1 MIVGPPASGRTGLL
15 LEKARAVLK
24 ARKRVWWLC
33 LPHQRSYAY
42 RRVAAEGAVLGLEV
56 LSFQQA
62 YYRLLAA
69 SYGLR
74 PILTGPARVALVGEA
89 LQSESQ
95 SLPNPGEARLF
106 ARAVAEAKRYGVRPE
121 QIPALDPE
129 GRRFQMVYR
138 RYEELKTAWGR
149 WDYDD
154 FRDAAVRLV
163 EAGGFEP
170 PADLVLVDGFREL
183 SPLAL
188 RFLEGLGRRS
198 EVWVTLPEAPPGYRP
213 HQTLSRP
220 AGQPPHPQVY
230 RAPNPVAEARWVLR
244 SLKRDLAQGMAPTEL
259 AVVAPESRL
268 AALLTL
274 ADEYG
279 VPLVDHTPRTAADT
293 PEGRLLLDLL
303 ELPDYPTPTR
313 LLAIPDLAPLGRA
326 ALDAGL
332 AGLAPIERLAQQ
344 MGLHAQL
351 SAWLERLEP
360 TGDPEAWAR
369 SLMDSIPEVG
379 GTPRRDLLLERA
391 KEAGRIAYGPDFR
404 RWWAALLSE
413 TYEPVR
419 PPGGVPLLTPTL
431 ASGVRFAKLYL
442 TYAVEG
448 AYGAGEREDYFIPE
462 EERLALEE
470 LYARTGLP
478 RRFLGRDRLILL
490 ELATRAQSL
499 IITYPEAD
507 QGGPLEPEALLI
519 PHPLSTGGRQVP
531 RIPAIPI
538 GSRLEVPG
546 DTTWR
551 PPSDPVSLGSASV
564 EDLRRYDECG
574 FRFWAERL
582 GGGLRRQEP
591 VGWQALVRELR
602 SLKRLNEARL
612 EALSQRFPE
621 AEGWLRTHQELLFS
635 LHLGFVWPENAMPHA
650 RVDAAVNRGGEYSF
664 YTFAPPDTADPGEYM
679 RGRWGELWL
688 AGYLLEHNP
697 RQVRGVRLWV
707 WPVLGSPLPVYDRPI
722 TQITGPIRNRN
733 ERVRAALERYRRGE
747 VKPNPGFIC
756 LSCSVR
762 DVCREGRVG

>member
-1 MIVGPPASGRTGLL
+1 MHLIVGPPASGRTELL
-15 LEKARAVLK
+15 LEKARTALM

-33 LPHQRSYAY
+33 LPHQRAYVY

-106 ARAVAEAKRYGVRPE
+106 ARAVAEAKRYGVEPG
-121 QIPALDPE
+121 QIPTLDSE
-129 GRRFQMVYR
+129 SRRFKRVFQ
-138 RYEELKTAWGR
+138 RYEELKGAWGR

-163 EAGGFEP
+163 ETANFEP

-183 SPLAL
+183 LPLAL
-188 RFLEGLGRRS
+188 RFLEGLGRVS
-198 EVWVTLPEAPPGYRP
+198 EVWATLLEAPPGYRP
-213 HQTLSRP
+213 HQVLSHT
-220 AGQPPHPQVY
+220 AGQPPRLQVY

-268 AALLTL
+268 AALLSL

-279 VPLVDHTPRTAADT
+279 VPLVDYTPRTAADT

-313 LLAIPDLAPLGRA
+313 LLAIPELAPLGRA
-326 ALDAGL
+326 ALDASL
-332 AGLAPIERLAQQ
+332 AGLAPIQRLAQQ

-369 SLMDSIPEVG
+369 GLMDSIPEVQAG
-379 GTPRRDLLLERA
+379 PRRDLLLERA
-391 KEAGRIAYGPDFR
+391 KEASRIAYGPDFR

-431 ASGVRFAKLYL
+431 ASGVRFTRLYL
-442 TYAVEG
+442 TYAIEG
-448 AYGAGEREDYFIPE
+448 VYGAGEREDYFIPE

-470 LYARTGLP
+470 LYARIGLP
-478 RRFLGRDRLILL
+478 RRFLGRDRLILH
-490 ELATRAQSL
+490 ELATRAQSVT
-499 IITYPEAD
+499 ITYPEAD
-507 QGGPLEPEALLI
+507 QGGPLEPEAILI
-519 PHPLSTGGRQVP
+519 PDPPQVP

-538 GSRLEVPG
+538 GSRLELPQSAAY
-546 DTTWR
+546 R
-551 PPSDPVSLGSASV
+551 PLSGPITLGSASV

-582 GGGLRRQEP
+582 GGGLQQRQEP
-591 VGWQALVRELR
+591 TGWRALVRELR
-602 SLKRLNEARL
+602 ALKRLNEARL
-612 EALSQRFPE
+612 EALSKRFPE
-621 AEGWLRTHQELLFS
+621 AEGWLRAHQELLFS
-635 LHLGFVWPENAMPHA
+635 LHLGFFWPENAMPHA

-664 YTFAPPDTADPGEYM
+664 YTFAPPDTHDPGEFM
-679 RGRWGELWL
+679 QGRWGELWL

-697 RQVRGVRLWV
+697 RQVKGVRLWV
-707 WPVLGSPLPVYDRPI
+707 WPVLGSPLAVYDRPI
-722 TQITGPIRNRN
+722 TQITGPIRWRN
-733 ERVRAALERYRRGE
+733 EKVRAALERYRRGE

-756 LSCSVR
+756 LSCTVR
-762 DVCREGRVG
+762 DVCREGKVG

>member
-1 MIVGPPASGRTGLL
+1 ML
-15 LEKARAVLK
+15 LEKARAALK

-33 LPHQRSYAY
+33 LPHQRAYVY

-95 SLPNPGEARLF
+95 ALPNPGEARLF
-106 ARAVAEAKRYGVRPE
+106 ARAVAEAKRYGVQPQ
-121 QIPALDPE
+121 QIPAQDAE
-129 GRRFQMVYR
+129 GQRFKRVFQ
-138 RYEELKTAWGR
+138 RYEELKGAWGR

-163 EAGGFEP
+163 GAASFEP

-183 SPLAL
+183 LPLAL
-188 RFLEGLGRRS
+188 RFLEGLGRVS

-213 HQTLSRP
+213 HQVLSP
-220 AGQPPHPQVY
+220 TAEQPPRPQVY

-244 SLKRDLAQGMAPTEL
+244 SLKRDLAQGLAPTEV

-279 VPLVDHTPRTAADT
+279 VPLVDYTPRTATDT

-332 AGLAPIERLAQQ
+332 AGLAPIQRLAWQ

-369 SLMDSIPEVG
+369 ALMDSIPEVHPG
-379 GTPRRDLLLERA
+379 PRRELLLERA

-462 EERLALEE
+462 EERLALED
-470 LYARTGLP
+470 LYARIGLP

-490 ELATRAQSL
+490 ELATRADSVT
-499 IITYPEAD
+499 ITYPEAD
-507 QGGPLEPEALLI
+507 QSGPLEPEALL
-519 PHPLSTGGRQVP
+519 VP
-531 RIPAIPI
+531 DPKRPPRVPAVPI

-546 DTTWR
+546 DAAYQA
-551 PPSDPVSLGSASV
+551 PSGPVNLGSASV
-564 EDLRRYDECG
+564 EELRRYDECA

-582 GGGLRRQEP
+582 GKRVHEPQEA
-591 VGWQALVRELR
+591 GDQAGDWRALVRELR
-602 SLKRLNEARL
+602 ALKRLGEARL
-612 EALSQRFPE
+612 EALSKRFPE
-621 AEGWLRTHQELLFS
+621 AEGWLRAHQELLFS
-635 LHLGFVWPENAMPHA
+635 LNFGFVWPEKGMPHA
-650 RVDAAVNRGGEYSF
+650 RVDAAANRGGEYSF
-664 YTFAPPDTADPGEYM
+664 YTFAPPGTGDPGEFM

-697 RQVRGVRLWV
+697 RQVKSVRLWV
-707 WPVLGSPLPVYDRPI
+707 WPVLGSPLAVYDKPI
-722 TQITGPIRNRN
+722 TQVTGPIRWRN
-733 ERVRAALERYRRGE
+733 EKVRAALERYRRGE

-756 LSCSVR
+756 LSCAVR